1 MMYCYN
7 IFDALSARLDTILDE
22 YLHSRKR
29 KFTLLCNRKEL
40 QNIKKEFIIAETE
53 LAKYANNIRK
63 TKDKLH
69 DVEEKMNNIAN
80 NSIEENVDII
90 LGNKTLKKIFM
101 VYDIRDILT
110 KEEAVFWVNN
120 RLSIDDIFNTQYSN
134 LFSFYEIAFE
144 LSSKFNDDKTN
155 AIMEKTYI
163 DINAFISRNMH
174 DSNSVIDYINDI
186 SEYINERK
194 YLPSQ
199 FKETVVNR
207 LKTLSILY
215 TLK

>member
-69 DVEEKMNNIAN
+69 DFE
-80 NSIEENVDII
+80 D
-90 LGNKTLKKIFM
+90 KIP
-101 VYDIRDILT
+101 RDIDLKLNINNLQT
-110 KEEAVFWVNN
+110 RREVLQWYIELNSEGTIHTDAEIDRVKE
-120 RLSIDDIFNTQYSN
+120 L
-134 LFSFYEIAFE
+134 L
-144 LSSKFNDDKTN
+144 
-155 AIMEKTYI
+155 
-163 DINAFISRNMH
+163 
-174 DSNSVIDYINDI
+174 
-186 SEYINERK
+186 RK
-194 YLPSQ
+194 
-199 FKETVVNR
+199 EGE
-207 LKTLSILY
+207 
-215 TLK
+215 

>member
-1 MMYCYN
+1 
-7 IFDALSARLDTILDE
+7 
-22 YLHSRKR
+22 
-29 KFTLLCNRKEL
+29 
-40 QNIKKEFIIAETE
+40 
-53 LAKYANNIRK
+53 
-63 TKDKLH
+63 
-69 DVEEKMNNIAN
+69 
-80 NSIEENVDII
+80 
-90 LGNKTLKKIFM
+90 M